1 MTRKKADGIL
11 YKTGLYKELGTY
23 GGPHPIGSY
32 RMDMMV
38 CNNLDIL
45 MDELWNFDLWFFDR
59 EIITKAQAYC
69 DSITTR
75 CHQNPSLKTAITTIK
90 KDLLTKGLYH
100 YDKYT
105 SMDVYH
111 AVLTENIT
119 TTQAFLETHPLT
131 TH

>member
-11 YKTGLYKELGTY
+11 YKTGLYKELGTT
-23 GGPHPIGSY
+23 
-32 RMDMMV
+32 
-38 CNNLDIL
+38 N
-45 MDELWNFDLWFFDR
+45 
-59 EIITKAQAYC
+59 
-69 DSITTR
+69 
-75 CHQNPSLKTAITTIK
+75 TTIK

-119 TTQAFLETHPLT
+119 TTQAFLETNPLT